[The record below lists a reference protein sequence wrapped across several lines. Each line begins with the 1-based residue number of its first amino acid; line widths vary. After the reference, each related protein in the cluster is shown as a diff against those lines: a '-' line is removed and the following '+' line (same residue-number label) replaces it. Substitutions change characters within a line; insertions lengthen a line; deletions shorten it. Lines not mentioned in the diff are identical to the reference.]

1 MFASNMSRYF
11 NGYQAKTLAVT
22 LPLFVPRVRVRVRV
36 IPFRNSP
43 EKPRWQ
49 NLVVIYAAFYGFG

>member
-22 LPLFVPRVRVRVRV
+22 LLLFVPRVRVRA

-49 NLVVIYAAFYGFG
+49 SLVVIYAAFYGFG